1 MAEADTVI
9 RLDIIERWQGT
20 IDLVA
25 EIMKVP
31 AALIKRVE
39 QSEIVVF
46 VASQSPGNAYKPG
59 DKVSANA
66 GSYCETV
73 ISTRESLLVPDAAED
88 HRWTSTPDVK
98 LGMISY
104 LGYPLRWPGQNVF
117 GTICVLDNKKNAHN
131 ELPQRLLLQI
141 RDIIEADLKYLFIVN
156 DFARETARARE
167 ALLKVV
173 EDQKRAAE
181 VLRESEVRFRH
192 IVTGSADGVVIVDR
206 HGTLRFVN
214 PAAESIF
221 DRKAEEL
228 LGTLLGF
235 PLVTGETMEID
246 IIRRGGKPAVAEM
259 RVVETEWEGES
270 ACLATIRDVT
280 ERKRAEE
287 EIWQRFEMLQK
298 TSQGTVDALAATA
311 EMQDL
316 YTAGHQRRVT
326 QLARAIAKEMSL
338 PEDQIDGL
346 RAAAALHD
354 VGKIDVPAEIL
365 SKPGSLTES
374 EMRIIRSH
382 PQVGHDILKTVPFA
396 WPVADIVLQ
405 HHERMDGSGYPS
417 GLKGKD
423 ILIEARILGVADV
436 VEAMCFHRT
445 HRQGLGVEKA
455 LEDISQNAGTLYDPK
470 VADACSRLFKE
481 KCFKCE

>member
-59 DKVSANA
+59 DKVPANA

-88 HRWTSTPDVK
+88 HRWTSAPDVK
-98 LGMISY
+98 FGMISY

-117 GTICVLDNKKNAHN
+117 GTICVLDNKKNAHH

-156 DFARETARARE
+156 DFARETARSRE

-228 LGTLLGF
+228 LGKLLGF
-235 PLVTGETMEID
+235 PLVAGETTEID

-287 EIWQRFEMLQK
+287 EIRQRFEMLQK
-298 TSQGTVDALAATA
+298 
-311 EMQDL
+311 DL
-316 YTAGHQRRVT
+316 TGD
-326 QLARAIAKEMSL
+326 S
-338 PEDQIDGL
+338 
-346 RAAAALHD
+346 
-354 VGKIDVPAEIL
+354 
-365 SKPGSLTES
+365 
-374 EMRIIRSH
+374 
-382 PQVGHDILKTVPFA
+382 
-396 WPVADIVLQ
+396 
-405 HHERMDGSGYPS
+405 
-417 GLKGKD
+417 
-423 ILIEARILGVADV
+423 
-436 VEAMCFHRT
+436 
-445 HRQGLGVEKA
+445 
-455 LEDISQNAGTLYDPK
+455 
-470 VADACSRLFKE
+470 
-481 KCFKCE
+481 